1 MILKN
6 IELINAVGGLRKLNE
21 ASLPIKI
28 SYKVT
33 KNIMTIEGELA
44 VYNAEKQKLIN
55 KYGEK
60 DSKGELIMDENN
72 QVNIVDIVGWTNDI
86 NELEN
91 VENDISIEKID
102 LDSIDIDITPSELAT
117 IIFMFN

>member
-21 ASLPIKI
+21 ASLPIKV

-86 NELEN
+86 NELDN
-91 VENDISIEKID
+91 MENDISIEKIN

-117 IIFMFN
+117 IIFMFD

>member
-21 ASLPIKI
+21 ASLPIKL

>member
-6 IELINAVGGLRKLNE
+6 IELINAVDGLRKLNE
-21 ASLPIKI
+21 ASLPIKV

-33 KNIMTIEGELA
+33 KNIMTIEKELA

-72 QVNIVDIVGWTNDI
+72 QVNITDIVGWTNDI

-91 VENDISIEKID
+91 MENDISIEKID

>member
-21 ASLPIKI
+21 ASLPIKV

-33 KNIMTIEGELA
+33 KNIMTIEKELA

-72 QVNIVDIVGWTNDI
+72 QVNIIDIVSWTNDI

>member
-21 ASLPIKI
+21 ASLPIRV

-86 NELEN
+86 NELDN
-91 VENDISIEKID
+91 MENDISIEKID
-102 LDSIDIDITPSELAT
+102 LDSIDIDIAPSELAT